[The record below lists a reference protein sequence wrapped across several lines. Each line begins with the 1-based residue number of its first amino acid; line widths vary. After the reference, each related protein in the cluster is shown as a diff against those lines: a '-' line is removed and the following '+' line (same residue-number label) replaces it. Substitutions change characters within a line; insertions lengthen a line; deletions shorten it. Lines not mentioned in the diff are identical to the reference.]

1 MYLPQQWKDSGISR
15 ETMPG
20 VMDPN
25 MTVANAT
32 HNISLILLHQRIAYP
47 DAELN
52 GIRLPSLCSADTC
65 YNAAMETANMTTK
78 YLEGSSPRLPV
89 SPQLGICAFVSGR
102 VLLGKWP
109 LVVQAEL
116 MMAVHWRYYKTALA
130 EEYIVLVDNLKEMSR
145 RWHGHRMQ
153 DQQSCFFSQ
162 LSERLSNLYYE
173 YQGAEEATPDSTGR
187 PRQSIDVALGPRI
200 PNPTNS
206 YQPCPQANVAS
217 QFSALAPS
225 VSVGQGNQWRAA
237 DSISPSSARADEL
250 SAISQ
255 ILMDN
260 NFLEMDRIISFE
272 DMMAAGDLQHTVL

>member
-47 DAELN
+47 DAELS

-102 VLLGKWP
+102 VLLGK
-109 LVVQAEL
+109 
-116 MMAVHWRYYKTALA
+116 
-130 EEYIVLVDNLKEMSR
+130 
-145 RWHGHRMQ
+145 
-153 DQQSCFFSQ
+153 
-162 LSERLSNLYYE
+162 
-173 YQGAEEATPDSTGR
+173 
-187 PRQSIDVALGPRI
+187 
-200 PNPTNS
+200 
-206 YQPCPQANVAS
+206 
-217 QFSALAPS
+217 
-225 VSVGQGNQWRAA
+225 
-237 DSISPSSARADEL
+237 
-250 SAISQ
+250 
-255 ILMDN
+255 
-260 NFLEMDRIISFE
+260 
-272 DMMAAGDLQHTVL
+272 